1 MVLNGPE
8 LTLVCWGLSPV
19 TVLATSTAETIKT
32 VATMVML
39 TGPDSGSWQYWP
51 ADDGDRTA
59 TYGCMTVTLV
69 NRESRPSYVKREFTV
84 CNTKVGPNPKI
95 LKTKNGSIL
104 YPR

>member
-1 MVLNGPE
+1 MVVEHN
-8 LTLVCWGLSPV
+8 
-19 TVLATSTAETIKT
+19 

-84 CNTKVGPNPKI
+84 CNTKVGPNPKS
-95 LKTKNGSIL
+95 LNTKKCFFCI
-104 YPR
+104 